1 MHFFESDDFEF
12 NVTKETKMM
21 LHHFRNINFHH
32 CRNYNF
38 VYSLCLRFFD
48 EINIFI
54 DSDTQVRKDHMTIKV
69 IFCRLQILLQTYV
82 FNFVYLMFV
91 DEYVLILNDAAQEM
105 RSICK
110 IKFFS
115 MHF

>member
-12 NVTKETKMM
+12 NVTKKTKIM
-21 LHHFRNINFHH
+21 LHHFRNTNFHH

-54 DSDTQVRKDHMTIKV
+54 DNDTQIRKNHMIIKV
-69 IFCRLQILLQTYV
+69 IFCRLQILFQTYV
-82 FNFVYLMFV
+82 FDFVYLMFV
-91 DEYVLILNDAAQEM
+91 DKYVLILSDAAQKM